1 MEEEQMKHLSN
12 DSAPMA
18 GMLNAL
24 LSNPELLQKIGTMV
38 SAMQS
43 SAVGGASAIAQAD
56 QAIPTQADQTV
67 PSQEPTEPTAAKTPS
82 VPSDGLATLLSDPSM
97 LEKLP
102 QIIAVMKP
110 LMASDPPSVPAAKV
124 EKPSPA
130 LCRDNLLCA
139 LKPFLSPERRD
150 AVDSIMRIAKLSAV
164 FQQLK

>member
-1 MEEEQMKHLSN
+1 MEEEQINQRSN
-12 DSAPMA
+12 DPAPMA

-38 SAMQS
+38 GAMQN
-43 SAVGGASAIAQAD
+43 ATASATSATAQGD
-56 QAIPTQADQTV
+56 ETVQA
-67 PSQEPTEPTAAKTPS
+67 QESKEPTATPAAS
-82 VPSDGLATLLSDPSM
+82 IPSDGLASLLSDPSM

-110 LMASDPPSVPAAKV
+110 LMASMPSPAPAAKT
-124 EKPSPA
+124 EHQSPA

-139 LKPFLSPERRD
+139 LKPFLSPERRE